1 MKNLESFIS
10 TVKKIK
16 LKLFIE
22 TYDKEKIQH
31 RILKKKHPK
40 IMYIDKG
47 LYDYAYFDVA
57 FLNNMLSLIVT
68 SIYKGYV
75 PVVEL
80 KDRQEGWTNWD
91 TFFEQPFKYYLNGDK
106 QIVNSQTEI
115 GDIRVSYD
123 VSFNERKIAIWC
135 KIYNDFVVF
144 NEETRKYVEN
154 EYDRLLKGKGK
165 ILGVK
170 TRGSDFTILKP
181 FGHPI
186 QPEINDVIDLCKQ
199 KVNELGY
206 DYIYL
211 ASEEKSVENLFELNF
226 PGKVI
231 VNKRVYY
238 DEIINKNNYQHAWQ
252 IHVNNENDIKIRGLE
267 YLSSI
272 YLLSKCDALIGGNCG
287 GSLAA
292 LFMNNKKYE
301 YQFLFNLG
309 LYGI

>member
-1 MKNLESFIS
+1 M
-10 TVKKIK
+10 
-16 LKLFIE
+16 
-22 TYDKEKIQH
+22 
-31 RILKKKHPK
+31 
-40 IMYIDKG
+40 
-47 LYDYAYFDVA
+47 
-57 FLNNMLSLIVT
+57 
-68 SIYKGYV
+68 
-75 PVVEL
+75 
-80 KDRQEGWTNWD
+80 
-91 TFFEQPFKYYLNGDK
+91 
-106 QIVNSQTEI
+106 
-115 GDIRVSYD
+115 
-123 VSFNERKIAIWC
+123 
-135 KIYNDFVVF
+135 
-144 NEETRKYVEN
+144 
-154 EYDRLLKGKGK
+154 
-165 ILGVK
+165 K

-186 QPEINDVIDLCKQ
+186 QPEIDDVIDLCKQ
-199 KVNELGY
+199 KVNELGC

-301 YQFLFNLG
+301 YQFLFDLG
-309 LYGI
+309 LYGFNN